1 MRFAKSLLALTV
13 TTALTACGGS
23 DSSDTNVSNP
33 PPGDDNSGSTTTT
46 VYTEG
51 VITGFGSVYVNGQ
64 RYRSENADIAL
75 GNNPAATEG
84 DLKVG
89 MVVSLAAS
97 SSDNG
102 DDPEATNIRYE
113 EHLQGPVS
121 FIDTEAE
128 VIEVLGQEVVFNDLT
143 EFDEVTLAELT
154 VGDIIEV
161 SGYINEEGDFYA
173 TRIELD
179 NDEDEFKLKGDV
191 AALDTAAQTFMIN
204 DLTID
209 YSSAEFD
216 DMGADD
222 LQDGLYVKV
231 EGSEF
236 DAETLTLVAAE
247 IENKDNDIDDLD
259 DVDEIKIA
267 GIVNNYEA
275 TAGTFEVNQY
285 SFTVTDDTEFED
297 GPADRLTN
305 GVRVKVEAEYD
316 GEQLVAE
323 EIEFI
328 AKSAR
333 NVSEGQVTEI
343 DTEAQSFTVNGITFV
358 VDDDT
363 SYLDT
368 SGQGARTF
376 NYDDIAV
383 NDWLKVIAVIDDN
396 GNYVALKVKRTDE
409 DDRDGE
415 IKGIARDVSLE
426 GMTVA
431 GVQVSFTEQTE
442 FEDEDDLSIDE
453 FVALFSAD
461 TELQVEVEGNYDGDI
476 LIASEVEVEREDDE
490 DDDDDNDDGDDD
502 NASDKRGKAEFEGAV
517 EAIDGES
524 VIVNGYELR
533 FTSDSELEID
543 DEEVSLEDFLAA
555 LEVGS
560 IIDIEGIW
568 RNQTYI
574 EVKEAEL

>member
-1 MRFAKSLLALTV
+1 MRFAKSLIALTV

-23 DSSDTNVSNP
+23 GSSDNNVSNP
-33 PPGDDNSGSTTTT
+33 PPGDDNTGGTSTT

-75 GNNPAATEG
+75 ANNPAATEG

-102 DDPEATNIRYE
+102 EDPEATNIRYE
-113 EHLQGPVS
+113 EHLQGPIS

-128 VIEVLGQEVVFNDLT
+128 VIEVLGQEVVYNDLT
-143 EFDEVTLAELT
+143 EFDEVELADLT

-161 SGYINEEGDFYA
+161 SGYINEDGDFYA
-173 TRIELD
+173 TRIELE

-191 AALDTAAQTFMIN
+191 SGLDTTAQTFMIN
-204 DLTID
+204 ELTID
-209 YSSAEFD
+209 YSGAEFD
-216 DMGADD
+216 DMSADE
-222 LQDGLYVKV
+222 LEDGLYVKV
-231 EGSEF
+231 EGTEF
-236 DAETLTLVAAE
+236 DAETLTLIATDV
-247 IENKDNDIDDLD
+247 ENKDNDAEDFDDA
-259 DVDEIKIA
+259 DEIKIS
-267 GIVNNYEA
+267 GIVSNYDE

-285 SFTVTDDTEFED
+285 SFTVTDETEFED

-316 GEQLVAE
+316 GEQLIAE

-328 AKSAR
+328 AKDAR
-333 NVSEGQVTEI
+333 QVSEGQVTEL
-343 DTEAQSFTVNGITFV
+343 DAEAQAFVLNGITFV
-358 VDDDT
+358 VDEDT
-363 SYLDT
+363 TYLDT

-396 GNYVALKVKRTDE
+396 GDYVALKIKRTEE
-409 DDRDGE
+409 DDREGE
-415 IKGIARDVSLE
+415 IKGIASDVSLE

-431 GVQVSFTEQTE
+431 GVQVAFNEQTE
-442 FEDEDDLSIDE
+442 FEDEDDLTPEE
-453 FVALFSAD
+453 FVALFSAETD
-461 TELQVEVEGNYDGDI
+461 IEVEVEGEYDGEI
-476 LIASEVEVEREDDE
+476 LIASEVEIEREDD
-490 DDDDDNDDGDDD
+490 DDEDDNDDGDDD

-517 EAIDGES
+517 ESIDGES
-524 VIVNGYELR
+524 IVVNGFELR

-543 DEEVSLEDFLAA
+543 DEEVSLEEFLAA

-560 IIDIEGIW
+560 IIEVEGIW
-568 RNQTYI
+568 RNQTYV

>member
-1 MRFAKSLLALTV
+1 MRFAKSLIALTV

-23 DSSDTNVSNP
+23 GSSDNNVSNP
-33 PPGDDNSGSTTTT
+33 PPGDDNTGGTSTT

-75 GNNPAATEG
+75 ANNPAATES

-102 DDPEATNIRYE
+102 DPEATAIRYE
-113 EHLQGPVS
+113 EHLQGPIS

-128 VIEVLGQEVVFNDLT
+128 VIEVLGQQVVYNDLT
-143 EFDEVTLAELT
+143 EFDEVELADLT
-154 VGDIIEV
+154 VGDTIEV
-161 SGYINEEGDFYA
+161 SGYINEDGEFYA
-173 TRIELD
+173 TRIELE
-179 NDEDEFKLKGDV
+179 NDEDELKLKGDV
-191 AALDTAAQTFMIN
+191 SELDTTAQTFTIN
-204 DLTID
+204 ELTID
-209 YSSAEFD
+209 YSGAEFD
-216 DMGADD
+216 DMSADE
-222 LQDGLYVKV
+222 LEDGLYVKV
-231 EGSEF
+231 EGTEF
-236 DAETLTLVAAE
+236 DAETLTLIATDV
-247 IENKDNDIDDLD
+247 ENKDNDAEDFDDA
-259 DVDEIKIA
+259 DEIKIS
-267 GIVNNYEA
+267 GIVSNYDE

-285 SFTVTDDTEFED
+285 SFTVNGDTEFED
-297 GPADRLTN
+297 GSADRLTN

-316 GEQLVAE
+316 GEQLIAE

-328 AKSAR
+328 AKDAR
-333 NVSEGQVTEI
+333 QVSEGQVTEL
-343 DTEAQSFTVNGITFV
+343 DAEAQAFVLNGITFV

-368 SGQGARTF
+368 SGQGTRTF
-376 NYDDIAV
+376 SYDDIAV

-396 GNYVALKVKRTDE
+396 GDSVALKIKRTEE
-409 DDRDGE
+409 DDREGE
-415 IKGIARDVSLE
+415 IKGIASDVSLE

-431 GVQVSFTEQTE
+431 GVQVAFNEQTE
-442 FEDEDDLSIDE
+442 FEDEDDLTPEE
-453 FVALFSAD
+453 FVALFSAETD
-461 TELQVEVEGNYDGDI
+461 IEVEVEGEYDGEI
-476 LIASEVEVEREDDE
+476 LIASEVEIEREDD
-490 DDDDDNDDGDDD
+490 DDEDDNDDGDDD

-517 EAIDGES
+517 ESIDGES
-524 VIVNGYELR
+524 IVVNGFELR

-543 DEEVSLEDFLAA
+543 DEEVSLEEFLAA

-560 IIDIEGIW
+560 IIEVEGIW
-568 RNQTYI
+568 RNQTYV

>member
-1 MRFAKSLLALTV
+1 MRFAKSLIALTV

-23 DSSDTNVSNP
+23 GSSDNNVSNP
-33 PPGDDNSGSTTTT
+33 PPGDDNTGGTSTT

-75 GNNPAATEG
+75 ANNPAATES

-102 DDPEATNIRYE
+102 DPEATAIRYE
-113 EHLQGPVS
+113 EHLQGPIS

-128 VIEVLGQEVVFNDLT
+128 VIEVLGQQVVYNDLT
-143 EFDEVTLAELT
+143 EFDEVELADLT
-154 VGDIIEV
+154 VGDTIEV
-161 SGYINEEGDFYA
+161 SGYINEDGEFYA
-173 TRIELD
+173 TRIELE
-179 NDEDEFKLKGDV
+179 NDEDELKLKGDV
-191 AALDTAAQTFMIN
+191 SELDTTAQTFTIN
-204 DLTID
+204 ELTID
-209 YSSAEFD
+209 YSGAEFD
-216 DMGADD
+216 DMSADE
-222 LQDGLYVKV
+222 LEDGLYVKV
-231 EGSEF
+231 EGTEF
-236 DAETLTLVAAE
+236 DAETLTLIATDV
-247 IENKDNDIDDLD
+247 ENKDNDAEDFDDA
-259 DVDEIKIA
+259 DEIKIS
-267 GIVNNYEA
+267 GIVSNYDE

-285 SFTVTDDTEFED
+285 SFTVNGDTEFEH
-297 GPADRLTN
+297 GSADRLTN

-316 GEQLVAE
+316 GEQLIAE

-328 AKSAR
+328 AKDAR
-333 NVSEGQVTEI
+333 QVSEGQVTEL
-343 DTEAQSFTVNGITFV
+343 DAEAQAFVLNGITFV

-368 SGQGARTF
+368 SGQGTRTF
-376 NYDDIAV
+376 SYDDIAV

-396 GNYVALKVKRTDE
+396 GDSVALKIKRTEE
-409 DDRDGE
+409 DDREGE
-415 IKGIARDVSLE
+415 IKGIASDVSLE

-431 GVQVSFTEQTE
+431 GVQVAFNEQTE
-442 FEDEDDLSIDE
+442 FEDEDHLTPEE
-453 FVALFSAD
+453 FVALFSAETD
-461 TELQVEVEGNYDGDI
+461 IEVEVEGEYDGEI
-476 LIASEVEVEREDDE
+476 LIASEVEIEREDD
-490 DDDDDNDDGDDD
+490 DDEDDNDDGDDD

-517 EAIDGES
+517 ESIDGES
-524 VIVNGYELR
+524 IVVNGFELR

-543 DEEVSLEDFLAA
+543 DEEVSLEEFLAA

-560 IIDIEGIW
+560 IIEVEGIW
-568 RNQTYI
+568 RNQTYV

>member
-1 MRFAKSLLALTV
+1 MRFAKSLIALTV

-23 DSSDTNVSNP
+23 GSSDNNVSNP
-33 PPGDDNSGSTTTT
+33 PPGDDNTGGTSTT

-75 GNNPAATEG
+75 ANNPAATES

-102 DDPEATNIRYE
+102 DPEATAIRYE
-113 EHLQGPVS
+113 EHLQGPIS

-128 VIEVLGQEVVFNDLT
+128 VIEVLGQQVVYNDLT
-143 EFDEVTLAELT
+143 EFDEVELADLT
-154 VGDIIEV
+154 VGDTIEV
-161 SGYINEEGDFYA
+161 SGYINEDGEFYA
-173 TRIELD
+173 TRIELE
-179 NDEDEFKLKGDV
+179 NDEDELKLKGDV
-191 AALDTAAQTFMIN
+191 SELDTTAQTFTIN
-204 DLTID
+204 ELTID
-209 YSSAEFD
+209 YSGAEFD
-216 DMGADD
+216 DMSADE
-222 LQDGLYVKV
+222 LEDGLYVKV
-231 EGSEF
+231 EGTEF
-236 DAETLTLVAAE
+236 DAETLTLIATDV
-247 IENKDNDIDDLD
+247 ENKDNDAEDFDDA
-259 DVDEIKIA
+259 DEIKIS
-267 GIVNNYEA
+267 GIVSNYDE

-285 SFTVTDDTEFED
+285 SFTVNGDTEFED
-297 GPADRLTN
+297 GSADRLTN

-316 GEQLVAE
+316 GEQLIAE

-328 AKSAR
+328 AKDAR
-333 NVSEGQVTEI
+333 QVSEGQVTEL
-343 DTEAQSFTVNGITFV
+343 DAEAQAFVLNGITFV

-376 NYDDIAV
+376 SYDDIAV

-396 GNYVALKVKRTDE
+396 GDYVALKIKRTEE
-409 DDRDGE
+409 DDREGE
-415 IKGIARDVSLE
+415 IKGIASDVSLE

-431 GVQVSFTEQTE
+431 GIQVAFNEQTE
-442 FEDEDDLSIDE
+442 FQDEDELTPEE
-453 FVALFSAD
+453 FVALFSAETD
-461 TELQVEVEGNYDGDI
+461 IEVEVEGEYDGDI
-476 LIASEVEVEREDDE
+476 LVASEVEIEREDD
-490 DDDDDNDDGDDD
+490 DDEDDNDDGDDD

-517 EAIDGES
+517 ESIDGES
-524 VIVNGYELR
+524 IVVNGFELR

-543 DEEVSLEDFLAA
+543 DEEVSLEEFLAA

-560 IIDIEGIW
+560 IIEVEGIW
-568 RNQTYI
+568 RNQTYV

>member
-1 MRFAKSLLALTV
+1 MRFAKSLIALTV

-23 DSSDTNVSNP
+23 GSSDNNVSNP
-33 PPGDDNSGSTTTT
+33 PPGDDNTGGTSTT

-75 GNNPAATEG
+75 ANNPAATES

-102 DDPEATNIRYE
+102 DPEATAIRYE
-113 EHLQGPVS
+113 EHLQGPIS

-128 VIEVLGQEVVFNDLT
+128 VIEVLGQQVVYNDLT
-143 EFDEVTLAELT
+143 EFDEVELADLT
-154 VGDIIEV
+154 VGDTIEV
-161 SGYINEEGDFYA
+161 SGYINEDGEFYA
-173 TRIELD
+173 TRIELE
-179 NDEDEFKLKGDV
+179 NDEDELKLKGDV
-191 AALDTAAQTFMIN
+191 SELDTTAQTFTIN
-204 DLTID
+204 ELTID
-209 YSSAEFD
+209 YSGAEFD
-216 DMGADD
+216 DMSADE
-222 LQDGLYVKV
+222 LEDGLYVKV
-231 EGSEF
+231 EGTEF
-236 DAETLTLVAAE
+236 DAETLTLIATDV
-247 IENKDNDIDDLD
+247 ENKDNDAEDFDDA
-259 DVDEIKIA
+259 DEIKIS
-267 GIVNNYEA
+267 GIVSNYDE

-285 SFTVTDDTEFED
+285 SFTVNGDTEFED
-297 GPADRLTN
+297 GSADRLTN

-316 GEQLVAE
+316 GEQLIAE

-328 AKSAR
+328 AKDAR
-333 NVSEGQVTEI
+333 QVSEGQVTEL
-343 DTEAQSFTVNGITFV
+343 DAEAQAFVLNGITFV

-376 NYDDIAV
+376 SYDDIAV

-396 GNYVALKVKRTDE
+396 GDYVALKIKRTEE
-409 DDRDGE
+409 DDREGE
-415 IKGIARDVSLE
+415 IKGIASDVSLE

-431 GVQVSFTEQTE
+431 GVQVAFNEQTE
-442 FEDEDDLSIDE
+442 FEDEDDLTPEE
-453 FVALFSAD
+453 FVALFSAETD
-461 TELQVEVEGNYDGDI
+461 IEVEVEGEYDGEI
-476 LIASEVEVEREDDE
+476 LIASEVEIEREDD
-490 DDDDDNDDGDDD
+490 DDEDDNDDGDDD

-517 EAIDGES
+517 ESIDGES
-524 VIVNGYELR
+524 IVVNGFELR

-543 DEEVSLEDFLAA
+543 DEEVSLEEFLAA

-560 IIDIEGIW
+560 IIEVEGIW
-568 RNQTYI
+568 RNQTYV

>member
-1 MRFAKSLLALTV
+1 MRFAKSLIALTV

-23 DSSDTNVSNP
+23 GSSDNNVSNP
-33 PPGDDNSGSTTTT
+33 PPGDDNTGGTSTT

-75 GNNPAATEG
+75 ANNPAATES

-102 DDPEATNIRYE
+102 DPEATAIRYE
-113 EHLQGPVS
+113 EHLQGPIS

-128 VIEVLGQEVVFNDLT
+128 VIEVLGQQVVYNDLT
-143 EFDEVTLAELT
+143 EFDEVELADLT

-161 SGYINEEGDFYA
+161 SGYINEDGEFYA
-173 TRIELD
+173 TRIELE
-179 NDEDEFKLKGDV
+179 NDEDELKLKGDV
-191 AALDTAAQTFMIN
+191 SELDTTAQTFTIN
-204 DLTID
+204 ELTID
-209 YSSAEFD
+209 YSGAEFD
-216 DMGADD
+216 DMSADE
-222 LQDGLYVKV
+222 LEDGLYVKV
-231 EGSEF
+231 EGTEF
-236 DAETLTLVAAE
+236 DAETLTLIATDV
-247 IENKDNDIDDLD
+247 ENKDNDAEDFDDA
-259 DVDEIKIA
+259 DEIKIS
-267 GIVNNYEA
+267 GIVSNYDE

-285 SFTVTDDTEFED
+285 SFTVNGDTEFEH
-297 GPADRLTN
+297 GSADRLTN

-316 GEQLVAE
+316 GEQLIAE

-328 AKSAR
+328 AKDAR
-333 NVSEGQVTEI
+333 QVSEGQVTEL
-343 DTEAQSFTVNGITFV
+343 DAEAQAFVLNGITFV

-368 SGQGARTF
+368 SGQGTRTF
-376 NYDDIAV
+376 SYDDIAV

-396 GNYVALKVKRTDE
+396 GDSVALKIKRTEE
-409 DDRDGE
+409 DDREGE
-415 IKGIARDVSLE
+415 IKGIASDVSLE

-431 GVQVSFTEQTE
+431 GVQVAFNEQTE
-442 FEDEDDLSIDE
+442 FEDEDHLTPEE
-453 FVALFSAD
+453 FVALFSAETD
-461 TELQVEVEGNYDGDI
+461 IEVEVEGEYDGEI
-476 LIASEVEVEREDDE
+476 LIASEVEIEREDD
-490 DDDDDNDDGDDD
+490 DDEDDNDDGDDD

-517 EAIDGES
+517 ESIDGES
-524 VIVNGYELR
+524 IVVNGFELR

-543 DEEVSLEDFLAA
+543 DEEVSLEEFLAA

-560 IIDIEGIW
+560 IIEVEGIW
-568 RNQTYI
+568 RNQTYV

>member
-1 MRFAKSLLALTV
+1 MRFAKSLIALTV

-23 DSSDTNVSNP
+23 GSSDNNVSNP
-33 PPGDDNSGSTTTT
+33 PPGDDNTGGTSTT

-75 GNNPAATEG
+75 ANNPAATES

-102 DDPEATNIRYE
+102 DPEATAIRYE
-113 EHLQGPVS
+113 EHLQGPIS

-128 VIEVLGQEVVFNDLT
+128 VIEVLGQQVVYNDLT
-143 EFDEVTLAELT
+143 EFDEVELADLT
-154 VGDIIEV
+154 VGDTIEV
-161 SGYINEEGDFYA
+161 SGYINEDGEFYA
-173 TRIELD
+173 TRIELE
-179 NDEDEFKLKGDV
+179 NDEDELKLKGDV
-191 AALDTAAQTFMIN
+191 SELDTTAQTFTIN
-204 DLTID
+204 ELTID
-209 YSSAEFD
+209 YSGAEFD
-216 DMGADD
+216 DMSADE
-222 LQDGLYVKV
+222 LEDGLYVKV
-231 EGSEF
+231 EGTEF
-236 DAETLTLVAAE
+236 DAETLTLIATDV
-247 IENKDNDIDDLD
+247 ENKDNDAEDFDDA
-259 DVDEIKIA
+259 DEIKIS
-267 GIVNNYEA
+267 GIVSNYDE

-285 SFTVTDDTEFED
+285 SFTVNGDTEFED
-297 GPADRLTN
+297 GSADRLTN

-316 GEQLVAE
+316 GEQLIAE

-328 AKSAR
+328 AKDAR
-333 NVSEGQVTEI
+333 QVSEGQVTEL
-343 DTEAQSFTVNGITFV
+343 DAEAQAFVLNGITFV

-376 NYDDIAV
+376 SYDDIAV

-396 GNYVALKVKRTDE
+396 GDYVALKIKRTEE
-409 DDRDGE
+409 DDREGE
-415 IKGIARDVSLE
+415 IKGIASDVSLE

-431 GVQVSFTEQTE
+431 GVQVAFNEQTE
-442 FEDEDDLSIDE
+442 FEDEDHLTPEE
-453 FVALFSAD
+453 FVALFSAETD
-461 TELQVEVEGNYDGDI
+461 IEVEVEGEYDGDI
-476 LIASEVEVEREDDE
+476 LVASEVEIEREDD
-490 DDDDDNDDGDDD
+490 DDEDDNDDGDDD

-517 EAIDGES
+517 ESIDGES
-524 VIVNGYELR
+524 IVVNGFELR

-543 DEEVSLEDFLAA
+543 DEEVSLEEFLAA

-560 IIDIEGIW
+560 IIEVEGIW
-568 RNQTYI
+568 RNQTYV

>member
-1 MRFAKSLLALTV
+1 MRFAKSLIALTV

-23 DSSDTNVSNP
+23 GSSDNNVSNP
-33 PPGDDNSGSTTTT
+33 PPGDDNTGGTSTT

-75 GNNPAATEG
+75 ANNPAATES

-102 DDPEATNIRYE
+102 DPEATAIRYE
-113 EHLQGPVS
+113 EHLQGPIS

-128 VIEVLGQEVVFNDLT
+128 VIEVLGQQVVYNDLT
-143 EFDEVTLAELT
+143 EFDEVELADLT
-154 VGDIIEV
+154 VGDTIEV
-161 SGYINEEGDFYA
+161 SGYINEDGEFYA
-173 TRIELD
+173 TRIELE
-179 NDEDEFKLKGDV
+179 NDEDELKLKGDV
-191 AALDTAAQTFMIN
+191 SELDTTAQTFTIN
-204 DLTID
+204 ELTID
-209 YSSAEFD
+209 YSGAEFD
-216 DMGADD
+216 DMSADE
-222 LQDGLYVKV
+222 LEDGLYVKV
-231 EGSEF
+231 EGTEF
-236 DAETLTLVAAE
+236 DAETLTLIATDV
-247 IENKDNDIDDLD
+247 ENKDNDAEDFDDA
-259 DVDEIKIA
+259 DEIKIS
-267 GIVNNYEA
+267 GIVSNYDE

-285 SFTVTDDTEFED
+285 SFTVNGDTEFED
-297 GPADRLTN
+297 GSADRLTN

-316 GEQLVAE
+316 GEQLIAE

-328 AKSAR
+328 AKDAR
-333 NVSEGQVTEI
+333 QVSEGQVTEL
-343 DTEAQSFTVNGITFV
+343 DAEAQAFVLNGITFV

-376 NYDDIAV
+376 SYDDIAV

-396 GNYVALKVKRTDE
+396 GDYVALKIKRTEE
-409 DDRDGE
+409 DDREGE
-415 IKGIARDVSLE
+415 IKGIASDVSLE

-431 GVQVSFTEQTE
+431 GVQVAFNEQTE
-442 FEDEDDLSIDE
+442 FEDEDHLTPEE
-453 FVALFSAD
+453 FVALFSAETD
-461 TELQVEVEGNYDGDI
+461 IEVEVEGEYDGEI
-476 LIASEVEVEREDDE
+476 LIASEVEIEREDD
-490 DDDDDNDDGDDD
+490 DDEDDNDDGDDD

-517 EAIDGES
+517 ESIDGES
-524 VIVNGYELR
+524 IVVNGFELR

-543 DEEVSLEDFLAA
+543 DEEVSLEEFLAA

-560 IIDIEGIW
+560 IIEVEGVW